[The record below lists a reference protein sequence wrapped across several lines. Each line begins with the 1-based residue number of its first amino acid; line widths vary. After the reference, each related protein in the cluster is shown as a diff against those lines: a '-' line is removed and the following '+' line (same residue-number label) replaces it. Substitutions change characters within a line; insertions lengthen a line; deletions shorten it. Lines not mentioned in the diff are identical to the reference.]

1 MTKLYSYRNVT
12 HNGVIQAYALTE
24 AQVEKKLAEL
34 AVRYPGTVFE
44 KVEVKV
50 VEETRTG
57 YVPGRGRAGNSYKTS
72 WKVKTIKPV
81 R

>member
-12 HNGVIQAYALTE
+12 HNGTYRAVALTE

-34 AVRYPGTVFE
+34 AEKYPGVVFE

-50 VEETRTG
+50 VEETRSG
-57 YVPGRGRAGNSYKTS
+57 WVPGSGRAGNSYKTS
-72 WKVKTIKPV
+72 WKVKTIKSV